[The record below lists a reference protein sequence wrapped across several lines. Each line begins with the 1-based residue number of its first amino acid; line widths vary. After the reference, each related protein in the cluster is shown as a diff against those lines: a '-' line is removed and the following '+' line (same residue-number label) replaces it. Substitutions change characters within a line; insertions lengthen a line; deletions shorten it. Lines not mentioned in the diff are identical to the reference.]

1 MYEYKAI
8 KVNGV
13 KYDEHRYVME
23 QHLGRKLSRHEVVH
37 HKNGDKRDNRIEN
50 LEVMSLSHHS
60 REHQTGTSMSDETKS
75 KIRNTLSGRPNTWD
89 RKLTDE
95 EVRYIR
101 QHYIPNSRYFG
112 SRALGRKLNVSH
124 QVILDIVQNKIY
136 KNVEDVV

>member
-13 KYDEHRYVME
+13 KYDEHRYIME
-23 QHLGRKLSRHEVVH
+23 QYLGRKLSRHEVVH

-50 LEVMSLSHHS
+50 LELMSLSHHS
-60 REHQTGTSMSDETKS
+60 REHQTGISMSDETKS

-89 RKLTDE
+89 RKLTDN

-112 SRALGRKLNVSH
+112 SRALGRKFNVSH

-136 KNVEDVV
+136 RNVEDVV

>member
-1 MYEYKAI
+1 MYEYKVI

-101 QHYIPNSRYFG
+101 QHYIPSSRYFG